1 MKQLSVAACLWSKV
15 VTTLEEARPEK
26 VLPGTVFAVFRDNVD
41 TGTFQGLATLH
52 DITLHPDWIFADLS
66 GHRQKV
72 TVTSKTSVRRALSL
86 MDKHQLEAVAVL
98 EQRRFIGAVTRQSIL
113 EALLQRE
120 HELLHESRRLSKLL
134 DKEHARTTE
143 QMAKLS
149 CLTRHQ
155 ESVIEE
161 EKTRIAQEI
170 HDEFGGILTALKI
183 DLRWLNKKLPQN
195 LPDVQD
201 KVYKMTAQLD
211 QAIQAVRHIATQLRP
226 SILDHLGLLAAIDW
240 QFNEFQKLTG
250 ISGVLTLPDSD
261 LTLDGKKST
270 AVFRILQAALTNI
283 TLHANATAITL
294 TVAVDTHK
302 LTLTL
307 SDNGCGMTPAQMHQP
322 GKFGIIGM
330 YERAKNVNGRVT
342 LESQLHK
349 GTTLILTV
357 PLLPSTEHDTR
368 ND

>member
-1 MKQLSVAACLWSKV
+1 MKQLNVAACLWSKV
-15 VTTLEEARPEK
+15 VTTLEENRPEK
-26 VLPGTVFAVFRDNVD
+26 ILPGTVFAVFKDIVD
-41 TGTFQGLATLH
+41 TGAFRGLATLH
-52 DITLHPDWIFADLS
+52 DITQHPDWIFADLS
-66 GHRQKV
+66 GHRQIV
-72 TVTSKTSVRRALSL
+72 TVTPRTTVRRALAL
-86 MDKHQLEAVAVL
+86 MDKHQLEALAVL
-98 EQRRFIGAVTRQSIL
+98 EKKHFVGAVTRQSIL

-120 HELLHESRRLSKLL
+120 HELLRESQRLSKLL
-134 DKEHARTTE
+134 DNEHARTTH

-149 CLTRHQ
+149 RLTRHQ
-155 ESVIEE
+155 ESVREE

-170 HDEFGGILTALKI
+170 HDEFGSILTALKI
-183 DLRWLNKKLPQN
+183 DLRWLNKKLPQH
-195 LPDVQD
+195 LPGVQE
-201 KVYKMTAQLD
+201 KVSKMTGQLD
-211 QAIQAVRHIATQLRP
+211 QAIQAVRNIATQLRP

-250 ISGVLTLPDSD
+250 ITGVLTLPTSD
-261 LTLDGKKST
+261 LVIDSKKST

-294 TVAVDTHK
+294 TVDIDAHS
-302 LTLTL
+302 LILML

-322 GKFGIIGM
+322 GKFGILGM
-330 YERAKNVNGRVT
+330 YERAKNINGRIT

-357 PLLPSTEHDTR
+357 PLLSSTEHDTP